1 MMTNIF
7 QPTRNEASVD
17 QSHRRDRE
25 VAELFDQNYTRLRG
39 LAFVMLGDSAL
50 AEEIVMEAFA
60 KACASWRRFSRTD
73 WPPAYLR
80 QMVVN
85 LCRSKIRRQRIES
98 RVNVLTHHAEQ
109 VRPPEWEPA
118 RSDVQLDLWDA
129 VRKLPERQRACVVL
143 RYLEDL
149 PEAHIAEILQ
159 CSIGTVK
166 SQLHRARQGL
176 EKALGADASGGEWA

>member
-1 MMTNIF
+1 MMTNIL
-7 QPTRNEASVD
+7 QRTGKEASVD
-17 QSHRRDRE
+17 QSHRRDRQ

-39 LAFVMLGDSAL
+39 LAFVMLGNSAL
-50 AEEIVMEAFA
+50 AEEVVMEAFA
-60 KACASWRRFSRTD
+60 TACASWRRFSRTD

-98 RVNVLTHHAEQ
+98 RVNVLAHRAEEMRQ
-109 VRPPEWEPA
+109 TPWDPG
-118 RSDVQLDLWDA
+118 RSDLHLDLWDA
-129 VRKLPERQRACVVL
+129 VRRLPERQRACVVL

-149 PEAHIAEILQ
+149 PEAQIAEILQ

-166 SQLHRARQGL
+166 SQLHRAKQGL